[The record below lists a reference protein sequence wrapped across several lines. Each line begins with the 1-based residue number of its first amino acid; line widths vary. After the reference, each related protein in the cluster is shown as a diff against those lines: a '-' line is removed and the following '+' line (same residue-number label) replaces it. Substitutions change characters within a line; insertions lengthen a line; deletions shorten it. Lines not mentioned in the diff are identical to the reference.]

1 MDFKRQKGGLNWF
14 KFQTE
19 LSPRLDFYQE
29 RTSCEVAQRHV
40 LLPHLQNQHLSQL
53 KIFLLRACNLVPKI
67 YVKDL
72 VPREKIC
79 IQ

>member
-53 KIFLLRACNLVPKI
+53 KIFL
-67 YVKDL
+67 
-72 VPREKIC
+72 
-79 IQ
+79 